1 MKPTGLCRNLR
12 NKSMYIPAL
21 VERDAA
27 ENVEQTG
34 HSHHCWCNCTMS
46 EVGPDDR
53 AVGPKACDS
62 SRSCFE
68 E

>member
-1 MKPTGLCRNLR
+1 MYVTALQHEAFLEDPT
-12 NKSMYIPAL
+12 
-21 VERDAA
+21 
-27 ENVEQTG
+27 ENG
-34 HSHHCWCNCTMS
+34 HASHCWCNCTMS

-53 AVGPKACDS
+53 AVGTTACDS